1 MKKPEFRRNFIKRSM
16 LAIAGFFGIQTRV
29 FPRTK
34 ESDHSS
40 ASVDEDLPNDT
51 LKTIHDLRTTHGNF
65 SDKEISNNEIEI
77 IKKACIRAANS
88 SNMQTYSI
96 ILIRDKELM
105 REVCGYVGSCLM
117 LFNVDY
123 NRLISSA
130 KVLALDY
137 YPDNMTNFI
146 TASINTSIA
155 TQTATIAARSLGID
169 SLLTNGIHRGDMER
183 QWKLLGLPEKS
194 CFPLIALV
202 LGYADRKP
210 EYMMGR
216 LDGKSIFHD
225 TKYHTLT
232 KEDLDKITQKYDD
245 PNIHLGLNQNYKDN
259 GYDHYQEW
267 LYKEWLS
274 GNSKP
279 TTEETQ
285 IFTQLR
291 KRNFMDI

>member
-1 MKKPEFRRNFIKRSM
+1 MKKPLFRRNFIKRSI
-16 LAIAGFFGIQTRV
+16 LAIAGFFGIQANALPGSNSIDRSQRS
-29 FPRTK
+29 F
-34 ESDHSS
+34 EG
-40 ASVDEDLPNDT
+40 ELPNDT
-51 LKTIHDLRTTHGNF
+51 LKTIQDLRTTHGNF
-65 SDKEISNNEIEI
+65 SDKEISEEDIEL
-77 IKKACIRAANS
+77 IKNACIRAANS

-96 ILIRDKELM
+96 IVIRDRELM

-130 KVLALDY
+130 ESLALKY
-137 YPDNMTNFI
+137 YPDNMTNFV

-155 TQTATIAARSLGID
+155 AQTATIAARSLGID

-210 EYMMGR
+210 EYLVGR
-216 LDGKSIFHD
+216 LDGKSIFHN

-232 KEDLDKITQKYDD
+232 KDELDEITQIYDNPD
-245 PNIHLGLNQNYKDN
+245 LHLGLNQNYKDN
-259 GYDHYQEW
+259 GHDHYQEW
-267 LYKEWLS
+267 LYKEWLT
-274 GNSKP
+274 GNSIP
-279 TTEETQ
+279 TTDETQ
-285 IFTQLR
+285 IYAQLR
-291 KRNFMDI
+291 KRNFIDI